1 MRVCPLFPERPYGR
15 FITISETAS
24 GMVPIRTLSVIGR
37 PGNVASNC
45 PGADQIGGPAVR
57 SIPVHATQPGT
68 EAFTEALLVLIER
81 IAEARRLGSAAELLH
96 SDDPLAAAQYRLAL
110 WEPVEHAYL
119 DVAAFALA
127 AV

>member
-1 MRVCPLFPERPYGR
+1 
-15 FITISETAS
+15 
-24 GMVPIRTLSVIGR
+24 MVPIRTLSVIGR
-37 PGNVASNC
+37 PGSVASNC
-45 PGADQIGGPAVR
+45 PGADRIGGPAVR
-57 SIPVHATQPGT
+57 STPVQATQPGT

-81 IAEARRLGSAAELLH
+81 IAEVRRLGSAAELLH

-119 DVAAFALA
+119 DVAAAVLA